1 MATPADQR
9 LLELCDKWLKSLE
22 LHIRYSGLDTESYWK
37 VQPWP
42 EHQRPSRWIID
53 LAVQKAVALRSQVQE
68 RIKQGDA
75 KFSDALELMTFLANL
90 IGSEHIERFIPL
102 ADPENEVDLRA
113 PAPEDAASDG
123 TTGTRQMPDL
133 ASGVP
138 PTAPTEPS
146 TRPPAHAAPSPAR
159 AAPSPA
165 RAAPS
170 PAVEPPPA
178 PRPPPS
184 PEPPRAAPARPAPV
198 RVPPAPVAPARAEPQ
213 PAAPSRPP
221 SRPPAPARAAQPS
234 DPVSA
239 TATRE
244 MPEFVP
250 TKRRAPPVGTSHVAR
265 AERRSAQTKPAPR
278 PSGRQPGKLEVSEE
292 AAREQVIAD
301 AARLVQWGR
310 KWYELAELIARMADR
325 PSLPEVRRI
334 LKDNKTAI
342 EKKAGGG

>member
-1 MATPADQR
+1 M
-9 LLELCDKWLKSLE
+9 
-22 LHIRYSGLDTESYWK
+22 
-37 VQPWP
+37 
-42 EHQRPSRWIID
+42 
-53 LAVQKAVALRSQVQE
+53 
-68 RIKQGDA
+68 
-75 KFSDALELMTFLANL
+75 
-90 IGSEHIERFIPL
+90 
-102 ADPENEVDLRA
+102 
-113 PAPEDAASDG
+113 
-123 TTGTRQMPDL
+123 
-133 ASGVP
+133 
-138 PTAPTEPS
+138 
-146 TRPPAHAAPSPAR
+146 
-159 AAPSPA
+159 
-165 RAAPS
+165 
-170 PAVEPPPA
+170 
-178 PRPPPS
+178 
-184 PEPPRAAPARPAPV
+184 
-198 RVPPAPVAPARAEPQ
+198 
-213 PAAPSRPP
+213 
-221 SRPPAPARAAQPS
+221 
-234 DPVSA
+234 SA